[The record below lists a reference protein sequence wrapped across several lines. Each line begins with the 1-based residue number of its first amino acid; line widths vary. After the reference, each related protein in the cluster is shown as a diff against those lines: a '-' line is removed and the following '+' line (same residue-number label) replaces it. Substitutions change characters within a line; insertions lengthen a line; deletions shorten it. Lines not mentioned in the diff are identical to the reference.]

1 MADQFTG
8 VLGTQQFLN
17 LYVTQ
22 LQYQD
27 PLSPLDQTD
36 SLAQL
41 AQFSQLEAS
50 QTLNRNF
57 EQLLQLQIQSQSTNV
72 ATAGAGFLGRNVTF
86 GNSGSG
92 VVSGVHYDNNQ
103 VAVQIGDLLVP
114 IENITGV
121 SLAKNA

>member
-1 MADQFTG
+1 MANDFSG

-50 QTLNRNF
+50 QTLNQNF
-57 EQLLQLQIQSQSTNV
+57 ERLLNLQTQANVTQLASAS
-72 ATAGAGFLGRNVTF
+72 AGYLGREVTY
-86 GNSGSG
+86 GNSSSG
-92 VVSGVHYDNNQ
+92 VVTGVHNQ
-103 VAVQIGDLLVP
+103 DGQISVQIGDLLIPV
-114 IENITGV
+114 EDVTGINQR
-121 SLAKNA
+121 S